1 MLVREEWV
9 LLGSQDKQV
18 EDHFGLY
25 LQTIFLFLA
34 KPASTAKPVF
44 FKKKKK
50 KKKKKHVSLDL
61 LNQAISF
68 KLKNRILQV
77 RVLGFI
83 GNIKYEV
90 PQWKY

>member
-50 KKKKKHVSLDL
+50 HVSLDL

>member
-34 KPASTAKPVF
+34 KPASTAKPF
-44 FKKKKK
+44 FLKKKKK
-50 KKKKKHVSLDL
+50 KKKKYVSLDL

>member
-44 FKKKKK
+44 L

>member
-50 KKKKKHVSLDL
+50 KHVSLDL

>member
-50 KKKKKHVSLDL
+50 KKNVSLDL

>member
-44 FKKKKK
+44 FKKKN
-50 KKKKKHVSLDL
+50 KKKHVSLDL